1 MKKILYLA
9 GAGFMALASCQQQ
22 SGYTIKGTIDGAKD
36 GETVYLQ
43 DFAGYELIKK
53 DSTIVKNGAFEFK
66 GTPDSV
72 TTMRYVTYAQD
83 ENQPLMMAMV
93 FIENGNITLKMNQE
107 ANVVSG
113 TKCNDAYQNFM
124 TQYLD
129 INMSMREL
137 YNKMKSDAT
146 LTADKRVEMEA
157 ELNRKDSL
165 GTAMVFNAIE
175 QNISNLV
182 GVHLLTSFAP
192 TFAPEKVMPLL
203 DQIPAAYASLP
214 EVKGM
219 KEEMAAVASTM
230 VGKPFVD
237 IVQNTPD
244 GKELKLSDIVS
255 ANKYTLVDFWASWCG
270 PCRREMPS
278 VVEAYKT
285 YKAKGLEVVGVSLDN
300 DMAAWKKA
308 ITDLNI
314 TWPQMSDLKGWQNA
328 GAALYGVRSIPAT
341 VLINQEGKI
350 VARNLRGEELL
361 TKLEELMK

>member
-9 GAGFMALASCQQQ
+9 GAGLMALASCQQQ
-22 SGYTIKGTIDGAKD
+22 YGYTIKGTIDGAKD

-43 DFAGYELIKK
+43 DFAGDELIKK

-83 ENQPLMMAMV
+83 ENQPPMMAMV

-107 ANVVSG
+107 ANVVGG

-137 YNKMKSDAT
+137 YNKIKSDAT
-146 LTADKRVEMEA
+146 LTADKRAEMEA

-165 GTAMVFNAIE
+165 GTAIVFNTIE

-182 GVHLLTSFAP
+182 GVHLLSGFAP
-192 TFAPEKVMPLL
+192 AFAPEKIMSLL

-214 EVKGM
+214 EVKAM
-219 KEEMAAVASTM
+219 KEEIVAVASTM
-230 VGKPFVD
+230 VGKTFVD

-285 YKAKGLEVVGVSLDN
+285 YKAKGLEVVGVSLDT

>member
-1 MKKILYLA
+1 
-9 GAGFMALASCQQQ
+9 
-22 SGYTIKGTIDGAKD
+22 
-36 GETVYLQ
+36 
-43 DFAGYELIKK
+43 
-53 DSTIVKNGAFEFK
+53 
-66 GTPDSV
+66 
-72 TTMRYVTYAQD
+72 
-83 ENQPLMMAMV
+83 
-93 FIENGNITLKMNQE
+93 
-107 ANVVSG
+107 
-113 TKCNDAYQNFM
+113 
-124 TQYLD
+124 
-129 INMSMREL
+129 
-137 YNKMKSDAT
+137 MKSDAT
-146 LTADKRVEMEA
+146 LTADKRAEMEA

-165 GTAMVFNAIE
+165 GTAMVFNTIE

-182 GVHLLTSFAP
+182 GVHLLTGFASA
-192 TFAPEKVMPLL
+192 FAPEKVMPLL

-219 KEEMAAVASTM
+219 KEEMAAIASTM

>member
-1 MKKILYLA
+1 
-9 GAGFMALASCQQQ
+9 
-22 SGYTIKGTIDGAKD
+22 
-36 GETVYLQ
+36 
-43 DFAGYELIKK
+43 
-53 DSTIVKNGAFEFK
+53 
-66 GTPDSV
+66 
-72 TTMRYVTYAQD
+72 
-83 ENQPLMMAMV
+83 
-93 FIENGNITLKMNQE
+93 
-107 ANVVSG
+107 
-113 TKCNDAYQNFM
+113 
-124 TQYLD
+124 
-129 INMSMREL
+129 
-137 YNKMKSDAT
+137 
-146 LTADKRVEMEA
+146 
-157 ELNRKDSL
+157 
-165 GTAMVFNAIE
+165 
-175 QNISNLV
+175 
-182 GVHLLTSFAP
+182 
-192 TFAPEKVMPLL
+192 MPLL

-230 VGKPFVD
+230 VGKTFVD

-278 VVEAYKT
+278 VVEAYKA
-285 YKAKGLEVVGVSLDN
+285 YKAKGLEVVGVSLDT

>member
-1 MKKILYLA
+1 MLSLRK
-9 GAGFMALASCQQQ
+9 
-22 SGYTIKGTIDGAKD
+22 
-36 GETVYLQ
+36 
-43 DFAGYELIKK
+43 
-53 DSTIVKNGAFEFK
+53 
-66 GTPDSV
+66 
-72 TTMRYVTYAQD
+72 
-83 ENQPLMMAMV
+83 
-93 FIENGNITLKMNQE
+93 
-107 ANVVSG
+107 
-113 TKCNDAYQNFM
+113 
-124 TQYLD
+124 
-129 INMSMREL
+129 
-137 YNKMKSDAT
+137 KSDAT

-165 GTAMVFNAIE
+165 GTAMVFNTIE

-192 TFAPEKVMPLL
+192 ALAPEKVMPLL

-230 VGKPFVD
+230 VGKTFVD

-278 VVEAYKT
+278 VVEAYKA
-285 YKAKGLEVVGVSLDN
+285 YKAKGLEVVGVSLDT